1 MKLVFVHGAGESS
14 MSFHYQLRHF
24 RGAIGIDLP
33 GHPVGKPCT
42 SVEGYVE
49 WVRGY
54 LAGRRC
60 NDVVLCGHSMGGA
73 IAQTYALNYPDE
85 LKGIVLVGTGARLR
99 VAPKYLKASED
110 GIRDPAPWLQA
121 RRESYR
127 NIEPGVR
134 EKLLE
139 RSAQNGAAIQLND
152 YQCCDKFDLMREV
165 ENISLPTH
173 AICGTADAM
182 TPPRYTSYLVEN
194 IPGAQ
199 NTVVDGASHWVQLEK
214 HREVNRA
221 IETFVATLG

>member
-14 MSFHYQLRHF
+14 MSYYYQLRHF

-49 WVRGY
+49 WVRGF
-54 LAGRRC
+54 LSGRRC
-60 NDVVLCGHSMGGA
+60 TDVVLCGHSMGGA
-73 IAQTYALNYPDE
+73 ITQTYALKYPDE

-99 VAPKYLKASED
+99 VAPEYLKASEA
-110 GIRDPAPWLQA
+110 GISDPAPWLKA
-121 RRESYR
+121 RRENYR
-127 NIEPGVR
+127 NIDPAVR

-139 RSAQNGAAIQLND
+139 RSSQNGAAVQLND
-152 YQCCDKFDLMREV
+152 YQCCDNFDLLHEV
-165 ENISLPTH
+165 QNISLPTL
-173 AICGTADAM
+173 AICGGGDVM
-182 TPPRYTSYLVEN
+182 TPEKYTSYLAEN

-199 NTVVDGASHWVQLEK
+199 SVVLEGASHWVQMEK

-221 IETFVATLG
+221 IGAFVSGLS